1 MLINTHKPCLK
12 HCSVQYKIVFI
23 FSFVKVEKKDEEIEA
38 LKEDI
43 ADLKDQVTAAEEDRD
58 KANDKEE
65 RLLEECEKLNQA
77 VDDLEDQLKAVSSV
91 YQISIYNVICCL
103 GVLTDREKYLISK
116 KRMSRN
122 LRTDEY
128 LLLFFCLAR
137 RSELVEDFVTVI
149 SEDIYLH

>member
-1 MLINTHKPCLK
+1 MLNNTHKPCLE
-12 HCSVQYKIVFI
+12 HCSVQHTLVFI

-91 YQISIYNVICCL
+91 LSDIHLQR
-103 GVLTDREKYLISK
+103 D
-116 KRMSRN
+116 
-122 LRTDEY
+122 
-128 LLLFFCLAR
+128 LL
-137 RSELVEDFVTVI
+137 SW
-149 SEDIYLH
+149 